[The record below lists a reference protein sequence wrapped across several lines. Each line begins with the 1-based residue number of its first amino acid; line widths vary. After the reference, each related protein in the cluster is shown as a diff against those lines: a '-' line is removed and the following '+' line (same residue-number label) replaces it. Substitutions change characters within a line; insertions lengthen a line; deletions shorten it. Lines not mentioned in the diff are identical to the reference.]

1 MGKAT
6 EKQISYAFAIADEL
20 GIERPETTFEECQ
33 SFISRHVDEYKTQR
47 HNLVLELMNIKHP
60 AYRDFVE
67 TLGVLRV
74 SWIVENLHDVPGVYA
89 FLGKRNKL
97 LYIGKS
103 KDLASRIPSSWTER
117 KGKAEIKKVMYFI
130 TPTEADAS
138 VLEMY
143 LITDKKPLLNVDGNT
158 KDRPKMFRCDVDI
171 KRDFKEI
178 PIEKEIKNGRT

>member
-6 EKQISYAFAIADEL
+6 EKQTSYAFAIADEL

-33 SFISRHVDEYKTQR
+33 IFISLHVDEYKAKRQ
-47 HNLVLELMNIKHP
+47 NIVLDLMNTGHP
-60 AYRDFVE
+60 MYKEFVD
-67 TLGVLRV
+67 TFGMLRV
-74 SWIVENLHDVPGVYA
+74 SWIHENLHNTPGVYA

-103 KDLASRIPSSWTER
+103 KDLASRIPSSWVER
-117 KGKAEIKKVMYFI
+117 KRKAEIAKVKYFV

-158 KDRPKMFRCDVDI
+158 KDRPKMFKCDIDI